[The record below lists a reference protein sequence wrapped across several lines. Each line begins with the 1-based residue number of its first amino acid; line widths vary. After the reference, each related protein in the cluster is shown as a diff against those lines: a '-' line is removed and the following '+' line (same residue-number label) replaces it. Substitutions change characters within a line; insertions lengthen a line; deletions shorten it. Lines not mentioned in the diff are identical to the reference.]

1 MRIARSTCALVLFS
15 IIDTDI
21 DIAVSNHI
29 DIDACDIE
37 TLDLTAHHPTGRQIR
52 QAHVT
57 LI

>member
-1 MRIARSTCALVLFS
+1 MTFKTAVSVEWKDLYA
-15 IIDTDI
+15 

-37 TLDLTAHHPTGRQIR
+37 TLDLTAHHPTGHQIR
-52 QAHVT
+52 RARVT